1 MGLIENISQD
11 VFAFFCTDMY
21 VFAKIRYSVFTVQCK
36 YSMCRCGRCGTNW
49 KHFAKM
55 GSGRKLRPGFCPG
68 CYFSFKNIEGPSFVG
83 GKNLVVLRARLFP
96 FEEKYLINIQ
106 IHWQEWLKSSVLTLC
121 SDEFLRT
128 IFQTLHFAIL
138 GNRQFGAK
146 DFVTLLLIT
155 KMISLSLFNS

>member
-1 MGLIENISQD
+1 MENICQD
-11 VFAFFCTDMY
+11 VFAFFCTDMC
-21 VFAKIRYSVFTVQCK
+21 VFAKIQYSRYN
-36 YSMCRCGRCGTNW
+36 MCRCGRCGTNW

-68 CYFSFKNIEGPSFVG
+68 CYFSFKNIDVPSFVG
-83 GKNLVVLRARLFP
+83 GKNLRAPLLP
-96 FEEKYLINIQ
+96 FEDKYLINIQ

-128 IFQTLHFAIL
+128 IFKTLHFAIL